1 MADKIDSK
9 EQGAAQ
15 PVKQAPKKRLSPGLR
30 AAFAGLSLAVIA
42 GACMLLV
49 IGADASTAGL
59 IEHNRNDAKIMRLA
73 RSLLPSEALKGA
85 ERGCKII
92 SDRRIGKD
100 MKIYTFIR
108 DGHITGHIMTFSS
121 RRGYSQPLVFVA
133 GFTPEH
139 KISRVDVLI
148 SNETPG
154 LGDRIDRKH
163 GDYLDAFSG
172 LGLEDAKWDVK
183 KYGGDFDYF
192 TGATVTSRA
201 AVLAMRDAL
210 KTLEKTDIQRLKDC
224 GKTRGEI
231 R

>member
-1 MADKIDSK
+1 MANANEHSIVKIASN
-9 EQGAAQ
+9 
-15 PVKQAPKKRLSPGLR
+15 
-30 AAFAGLSLAVIA
+30 LAM
-42 GACMLLV
+42 ACFISGLV
-49 IGADASTAGL
+49 IGAVYYVTAPVAAQKA
-59 IEHNRNDAKIMRLA
+59 EEMKQESM
-73 RSLLPSEALKGA
+73 RSLVAEADDFKEIPGEEGCFAAEKDGRTVAYIIPSESKGY
-85 ERGCKII
+85 GG
-92 SDRRIGKD
+92 RIKLLVAVDTEGKVLD
-100 MKIYTFIR
+100 FNI
-108 DGHITGHIMTFSS
+108 
-121 RRGYSQPLVFVA
+121 L
-133 GFTPEH
+133 EH
-139 KISRVDVLI
+139 
-148 SNETPG
+148 NETPG